1 MKYVYIYTY
10 ILYIYDIYIYDI
22 YIYDIYIYD
31 IYIYIMYIS
40 TFTTPIY
47 ALPGLRAPAAVGP
60 FVREG
65 AGAAAT
71 PGRVLQGA
79 TKGAESGRQIPWGL
93 GENHGKTDGKWGK
106 KHGKLPEFDRF
117 SWLR

>member
-1 MKYVYIYTY
+1 M
-10 ILYIYDIYIYDI
+10 IYIYI
-22 YIYDIYIYD
+22 YMIYIYD

>member
-1 MKYVYIYTY
+1 MLSSKSKSGRPSPEAQKRIEIQPDGHGE
-10 ILYIYDIYIYDI
+10 ILIN
-22 YIYDIYIYD
+22 
-31 IYIYIMYIS
+31 
-40 TFTTPIY
+40 
-47 ALPGLRAPAAVGP
+47 
-60 FVREG
+60 
-65 AGAAAT
+65 
-71 PGRVLQGA
+71 RVLQGA